1 MITPNSKEN
10 QPMLEPKDIYA
21 ILSEWNLSATTLST
35 LVKEPEIVAD
45 LIQSRHLPPLPP
57 GYVPTVVEV
66 LFDDLV
72 YLRSVNG
79 QVIYSRQCEAEYQP
93 PFVEYRF
100 DGETAVFQVGG
111 EYVVNRT
118 EGIAEL
124 VALQGLMH

>member
-1 MITPNSKEN
+1 MN
-10 QPMLEPKDIYA
+10 QPLMLEPKDVDA
-21 ILSEWNLSATTLST
+21 ILNEWNLSTATRMILA
-35 LVKEPEIVAD
+35 KEPEIVAD

-72 YLRSVNG
+72 YLRSERG
-79 QVIYSRQCEAEYQP
+79 QIAYSRQCRADYQP

>member
-1 MITPNSKEN
+1 MN
-10 QPMLEPKDIYA
+10 QPLMLEPKDVDA
-21 ILSEWNLSATTLST
+21 ILKEWNLSPATRTI

-72 YLRSVNG
+72 YLRSQSG
-79 QVIYSRQCEAEYQP
+79 QVTYSRQCRADYQP